1 VASGDWSVAAGGWT
15 NQATGFGASI
25 IGGNNNVAAG
35 AFNIVAGG
43 QFNRGTSGTAS
54 ATLTTIFQSPSS
66 YGLYFATNPT
76 TTARALMMV
85 TGSGYGFANGIYAQ
99 NAFPTGGV
107 ITASIASG
115 TAATFTGNI
124 SGTTLTVSSVTGTI
138 VAGAVLS
145 GGTVSADTFIVSGSG
160 LTWTVNNSQTATC
173 TTATPIV
180 MTVTG
185 TNPNVYP
192 EPIIGMNI
200 TGVAANTFITGF
212 GTVAANQ
219 TGTYYVNKSQTVSSR
234 ALNVSFG
241 ASFTGTVSG
250 STLTV
255 TAVASGMLRVGQ
267 VVTGSGI
274 TAGTFISALGTG
286 TGAAGTYTLNQSTTG
301 TPTATTVYMVV
312 LGTANPVPVNQ
323 AMSFFNS
330 HGTVMGGLGNRAT
343 GSWAAIVGGGG
354 SPGAAG
360 GSLASG
366 DLSFIGGGGP
376 HTASGMNSVVCGG
389 GFGNGNPNTASGG
402 HSFVGGGYVNTASGF
417 AAAVVGGVNNISGAN
432 WSFTGAGQGNQ
443 SNGNASAIAGGQY
456 GIARSIEALHVFPSG
471 GPLGTTRGVSQAALL
486 VLARQTTDAT
496 PTVLTSTTAG
506 AGGNNQV
513 ILPNNSAY
521 YFKGS
526 VIANVTGAANGAAW
540 SFEGAIMRGANA
552 ASTVL
557 MDTPSVNRVAATA
570 GATTWVVAITADT
583 TNGGL
588 RVTVTGVAATTI
600 RWVAKCETTEV
611 TF

>member
-1 VASGDWSVAAGGWT
+1 MASGDWSVAAGGLT
-15 NQATGFGASI
+15 NQATGFGSSI
-25 IGGNNNVAAG
+25 IGGNNNIAAG

-66 YGLYFATNPT
+66 WCLYFATNPT
-76 TTARALMMV
+76 TTARALMMI
-85 TGSGYGFANGIYAQ
+85 TGAGYGFSNGIYAQ
-99 NAFPTGGV
+99 STFPTAGAV
-107 ITASIASG
+107 TASIAPG
-115 TAATFTGNI
+115 TAATFTGSI

-160 LTWTVNNSQTATC
+160 TTWTVNNTQTATC

-200 TGVAANTFITGF
+200 AGIAANTFITGF
-212 GTVAANQ
+212 GTVNPNQ
-219 TGTYYVNKSQTVSSR
+219 TGTYYVNKSQTVSSTF
-234 ALNVSFG
+234 LNTSFG
-241 ASFTGTVSG
+241 SSFTGTVSG

-255 TAVASGMLRVGQ
+255 TAVASGMLTVGQ

-274 TAGTFISALGTG
+274 AAGTFISALGTG
-286 TGAAGTYTLNQSTTG
+286 TGGTGTYILNQSTTG
-301 TPTATTVYMVV
+301 TPTATTVYSVV
-312 LGTANPVPVNQ
+312 LGTANPTPINE
-323 AMSFFNS
+323 AMSFFSS

-354 SPGAAG
+354 NAGGAN

-366 DLSFIGGGGP
+366 DLSFIGGGGA
-376 HTASGMNSVVCGG
+376 HTASGRNSVVCGG
-389 GFGNGNPNTASGG
+389 GFGNGNGNTASSQA
-402 HSFVGGGYVNTASGF
+402 SFVGAGYVNTASGF
-417 AAAVVGGVNNISGAN
+417 ATAVVGGVSNISTAN
-432 WSFTGAGQGNQ
+432 WSFAGAGQGNQ
-443 SNGNASAIAGGQY
+443 SNGNGSAIMGGQY
-456 GIARSIEALHVFPSG
+456 GIARSIEGLHVFPSS
-471 GPLGTTRGVSQAALL
+471 GPLGTTRGVSQAGLL
-486 VLARQTTDAT
+486 VLAKQTTDAT
-496 PTVLTSTTAG
+496 PTVLTSSG
-506 AGGNNQV
+506 AATSSNQV
-513 ILPNNSAY
+513 TLPNNSAY

-540 SFEGAIMRGANA
+540 SFEGAIMRGGNA

-557 MDTPSVNRVAATA
+557 IDTPSINRVAASA
-570 GATTWVVAITADT
+570 GATTWTIALTTDT
-583 TNGGL
+583 TSGGL
-588 RVTVTGVAATTI
+588 RITVTGVAATTI